1 MINSESDKEDKIV
14 QVFVKEEEKQEEKT
28 FEQLFATDSVSS
40 GSLNLINLYLLIYLG
55 LKKYFYWFFN

>member
-55 LKKYFYWFFN
+55 LKKYFYWF